1 MSDREKKLLFVALAA
16 VFIIATVFAFKQ
28 IYQPKMKSAEARL
41 QTAKSR
47 LEINNV
53 AIETV
58 GMFEKEIQWLARYEP
73 KPTNQQQ
80 TQTKLQQLVEREAQ
94 RNNLEIKR
102 QKLQPSI
109 EDPGLSYHRARME
122 IEVSGMESGLYRW
135 LDRLHSPNEFRA
147 ITFMRIN
154 PQKSD
159 DTKID
164 CQIVV
169 EQWFVP
175 EADPTI

>member
-1 MSDREKKLLFVALAA
+1 MSDREKKLLFLALAA
-16 VFIIATVFAFKQ
+16 VFIIANLFAFKQ
-28 IYQPKMKSAEARL
+28 LYQPKMKNAEGRL
-41 QTAKSR
+41 QAAESK
-47 LEINNV
+47 LEINKQ

-58 GMFEKEIQWLARYEP
+58 GMFEKEIEWLARYEP
-73 KPTNQQQ
+73 KPANAQQ

-94 RNNLEIKR
+94 RNSLEIKR
-102 QKLQPSI
+102 QKLQASV

-159 DTKID
+159 DTMID

-169 EQWFVP
+169 EQWFLP
-175 EADPTI
+175 ELEPTI